1 MQKVKKYAPLA
12 LDGEYARLVEATKTL
27 RAEIRK
33 ATGLEYGHY
42 YRVYTEPRAY
52 GLRSKF
58 FWCRQGFPM
67 AAITKYIADNPVFSV
82 NGNIYEV
89 SFEHCRWGGQALYIN
104 KLNTTAK
111 TAQYV

>member
-33 ATGLEYGHY
+33 ATGLECGHY

-58 FWCRQGFPM
+58 YWCMPGFPM
-67 AAITKYIADNPVFSV
+67 AAITKYIADNPVFTVGDS
-82 NGNIYEV
+82 IYEV
-89 SFEHCRWGGQALYIN
+89 TFKRAFDGRALYIN